1 MTERDYHQVKE
12 CEVDFDGL
20 FWGVVAAAGG
30 FVINTE
36 RKMTYNLPVQP
47 TKGPSLKLF

>member
-1 MTERDYHQVKE
+1 MNDRELPPVVQE

-20 FWGVVAAAGG
+20 FWGVVAGG

-36 RKMTYNLPVQP
+36 RKMTYNLQP